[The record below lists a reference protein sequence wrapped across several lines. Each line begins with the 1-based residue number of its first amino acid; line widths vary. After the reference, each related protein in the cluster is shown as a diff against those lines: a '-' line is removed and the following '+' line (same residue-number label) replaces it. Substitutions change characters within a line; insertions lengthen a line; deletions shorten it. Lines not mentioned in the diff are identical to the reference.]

1 MRVFWDTNI
10 FVYRFEENGVLSLQA
25 SALWERMEARGDILI
40 SSVLTLGE
48 LLAGTAQSDPNT
60 ADMTRR
66 LLLSTTSM
74 SPGPNSVAI
83 YPKDFIEKNLGHLPE
98 ETLRKLLQTNSSK
111 LYDLAV

>member
-48 LLAGTAQSDPNT
+48 LLAGTA
-60 ADMTRR
+60 
-66 LLLSTTSM
+66 
-74 SPGPNSVAI
+74 
-83 YPKDFIEKNLGHLPE
+83 
-98 ETLRKLLQTNSSK
+98 
-111 LYDLAV
+111 